1 MCRSIRSQ
9 TRQSTWPM
17 TALQGAGWST
27 AVKIAATHDA
37 APDNSQSAPQ
47 TPADWQ
53 HPACCS
59 RWPPALTQ
67 HRASGYWQSPL
78 AREHRCNVQTTLPAN
93 RAQQHIDLSDSH
105 HERLGRLNG
114 LRVGRWHLQS
124 QACSAQLDP
133 FAGTGQHP
141 IVADSFY
148 PCWQDMQVL
157 GGQVLY

>member
-1 MCRSIRSQ
+1 MSELRPCFWYLRRRTLSQ
-9 TRQSTWPM
+9 PRKSTWPM
-17 TALQGAGWST
+17 TTLRCAGWST

-59 RWPPALTQ
+59 RWPPALRQ

-78 AREHRCNVQTTLPAN
+78 AREHRCNVQTTLSAN
-93 RAQQHIDLSDSH
+93 RAQQSIDPGDSR

-114 LRVGRWHLQS
+114 LRVGHWHLQS
-124 QACSAQLDP
+124 HRWAQAWVSSE
-133 FAGTGQHP
+133 TR
-141 IVADSFY
+141 
-148 PCWQDMQVL
+148 
-157 GGQVLY
+157 GQVLNSYFFSAES